1 MFSAVKNECGNF
13 EYAQK
18 IEGAQSRENLLWL
31 VNTHIDINDLI
42 AVALL

>member
-18 IEGAQSRENLLWL
+18 IEGTQSREKLLWL
-31 VNTHIDINDLI
+31 VNTHIDINDLVP
-42 AVALL
+42 VAFL